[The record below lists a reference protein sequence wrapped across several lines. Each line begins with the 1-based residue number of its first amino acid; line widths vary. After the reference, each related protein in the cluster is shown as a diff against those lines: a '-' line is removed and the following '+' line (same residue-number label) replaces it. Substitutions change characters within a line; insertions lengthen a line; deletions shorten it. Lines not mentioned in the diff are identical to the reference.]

1 MSDTPSKTG
10 ANCFLF
16 RQAGAKREAKA
27 SVACEQ
33 VLIISTDGR
42 AFLCSREYLEQV
54 KKRFAKTS
62 SRSHCSRPQTF
73 RGLVTLKSTDA
84 YSCSPDHVEVLN
96 ADSHASTLA
105 HVTHKHV

>member
-16 RQAGAKREAKA
+16 RQAEAKREAKA

-42 AFLCSREYLEQV
+42 AFLCSTREYLKRV
-54 KKRFAKTS
+54 KERFARGLALIIIGTRPLKTS

-73 RGLVTLKSTDA
+73 RGLVMLKSTDA
-84 YSCSPDHVEVLN
+84 YSCSPDQVEMVR
-96 ADSHASTLA
+96 
-105 HVTHKHV
+105 

>member
-10 ANCFLF
+10 ANCFSF
-16 RQAGAKREAKA
+16 RQAEAKREAKA

-33 VLIISTDGR
+33 VPIISTDGR
-42 AFLCSREYLEQV
+42 AFLCSREYLKRV
-54 KKRFAKTS
+54 KERFARSLALIIIGTRPLKTS

-84 YSCSPDHVEVLN
+84 YSCSPEHVEMVR
-96 ADSHASTLA
+96 
-105 HVTHKHV
+105 